1 MQTTGTTE
9 VTTTMEITPASEQT
23 QDQNQVGTQTSS
35 PAEIFALE
43 IEEKPKKEENCCI
56 QVIFF
61 PVETTAAEM
70 VMAESKHFS
79 LVDGILYHWFQRQ
92 CKKPKGEFN
101 LV

>member
-43 IEEKPKKEENCCI
+43 IEEKPKKKDNCCI
-56 QVIFF
+56 QVTF
-61 PVETTAAEM
+61 A
-70 VMAESKHFS
+70 
-79 LVDGILYHWFQRQ
+79 
-92 CKKPKGEFN
+92 
-101 LV
+101 